1 MDYPNFYDLGTQLP
15 YLHIAIV
22 WTPLRKQDD
31 RLPMPRQR
39 KDGQPATTAD
49 DALAILENDVAIP
62 PVNDPLAPVEPVEV
76 NLADVEN
83 VVEGHH
89 HQAALDAGEEAA
101 AAAMEA

>member
-1 MDYPNFYDLGTQLP
+1 
-15 YLHIAIV
+15 
-22 WTPLRKQDD
+22 
-31 RLPMPRQR
+31 MPRQR
-39 KDGQPATTAD
+39 KDGLATTAD

-62 PVNDPLAPVEPVEV
+62 PVNDPLAPEPVEV

-83 VVEGHH
+83 AEGH